1 MKRLDG
7 NSLFSIFE
15 KGDEQ
20 IYKDLGVEDQLDN
33 TFVLFGMVVKGVENF
48 YIIDQMYSH
57 RYGQSYDSVRDSIKL
72 RYFVVLSNYLRRI
85 AEFDSYTAHAILD
98 EFGQSAIMYCLEH
111 LLYFFEKKEYY
122 ENCALVKKYLDIFDE
137 SSLSFE

>member
-85 AEFDSYTAHAILD
+85 AEFDSYTAHAIL
-98 EFGQSAIMYCLEH
+98 
-111 LLYFFEKKEYY
+111 
-122 ENCALVKKYLDIFDE
+122 
-137 SSLSFE
+137 

>member
-7 NSLFSIFE
+7 HSLFSIFE

-33 TFVLFGMVVKGVENF
+33 TFVLFGIIINGVENY
-48 YIIDQMYSH
+48 YIIDQMYSN
-57 RYGQSYDSVRDSIKL
+57 RYGKLYYDVQDNIKVM
-72 RYFVVLSNYLRRI
+72 YFSGLIKYLRRI

-98 EFGQSAIMYCLEH
+98 EFGQSAITYSLEH
-111 LLYFFEKKEYY
+111 LLYFFEQKEYY
-122 ENCALVKKYLDIFDE
+122 ENCALIKKYLDIFDQN
-137 SSLSFE
+137 SLSFE